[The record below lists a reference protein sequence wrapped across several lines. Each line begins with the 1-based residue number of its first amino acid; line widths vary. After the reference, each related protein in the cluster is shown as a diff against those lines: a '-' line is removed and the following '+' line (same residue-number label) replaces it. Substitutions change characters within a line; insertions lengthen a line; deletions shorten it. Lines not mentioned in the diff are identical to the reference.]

1 MIELYL
7 VFIEINDITNFW
19 IRKGKANVLGLDL
32 ESGRGPT
39 NEQDN
44 DNFVKEREEETLKE
58 EMLSDV
64 SDTEVRLISELKVGV
79 LGRCKQGVTHSSL
92 STDI

>member
-32 ESGRGPT
+32 ESGRRPT

-58 EMLSDV
+58 EILSEI

-79 LGRCKQGVTHSSL
+79 LGRCKQGLTHSSL

>member
-1 MIELYL
+1 MIKLYL
-7 VFIEINDITNFW
+7 VSNKINTMAYFCL
-19 IRKGKANVLGLDL
+19 RKGKVNVLGLDL

-44 DNFVKEREEETLKE
+44 DNFVKEREGETLKE
-58 EMLSDV
+58 EMLSEI

-79 LGRCKQGVTHSSL
+79 LGRCNQGITHSSL

>member
-1 MIELYL
+1 MKELYL

-32 ESGRGPT
+32 ESGRRPT

-58 EMLSDV
+58 EMLSQI

-79 LGRCKQGVTHSSL
+79 LGRCKQGLTHSPL

>member
-1 MIELYL
+1 MIKLYL
-7 VFIEINDITNFW
+7 VSIEINALANFCL
-19 IRKGKANVLGLDL
+19 RKGKANVLGLDL

-58 EMLSDV
+58 EMLSQI
-64 SDTEVRLISELKVGV
+64 SDTEVRLISELKGGV
-79 LGRCKQGVTHSSL
+79 LGRGKQGVTHSPL

>member
-1 MIELYL
+1 MKELYL

-79 LGRCKQGVTHSSL
+79 LGRGKQGLTHSSL

>member
-1 MIELYL
+1 MKELYL

-58 EMLSDV
+58 EMLSQI
-64 SDTEVRLISELKVGV
+64 SDTEVRLISELKGGV
-79 LGRCKQGVTHSSL
+79 LGRGKQGLTHSPL

>member
-58 EMLSDV
+58 EILSEI

-79 LGRCKQGVTHSSL
+79 LGRCKQGLTHSSL

>member
-1 MIELYL
+1 MKELYL

-44 DNFVKEREEETLKE
+44 DNFVKEREKETLKE
-58 EMLSDV
+58 EMLSEI

>member
-1 MIELYL
+1 MKELYL

-19 IRKGKANVLGLDL
+19 IRKGKANVLGLDP

-44 DNFVKEREEETLKE
+44 DNFVKEREVETLIE

>member
-1 MIELYL
+1 MKELYL

-44 DNFVKEREEETLKE
+44 DNFVKEREVETLKE
-58 EMLSDV
+58 EMLSEI

>member
-44 DNFVKEREEETLKE
+44 DNFVKEREVETLKE
-58 EMLSDV
+58 EMLSEI

-79 LGRCKQGVTHSSL
+79 LGRCNQGVTHSSL

>member
-32 ESGRGPT
+32 ESGRAPT

-58 EMLSDV
+58 EMLSEI

-79 LGRCKQGVTHSSL
+79 LGRCKQGITHSSL

>member
-58 EMLSDV
+58 EMLSQI

-79 LGRCKQGVTHSSL
+79 LGRCKQGITHSSL

>member
-44 DNFVKEREEETLKE
+44 DNFVKEREVETLKE
-58 EMLSDV
+58 EMLSEI

-79 LGRCKQGVTHSSL
+79 LGTCKQGVTHSSL

>member
-39 NEQDN
+39 NAQDN

-79 LGRCKQGVTHSSL
+79 LGRGKQGVTHSSL

>member
-1 MIELYL
+1 MIKLYL
-7 VFIEINDITNFW
+7 VSIEINDIINFCL
-19 IRKGKANVLGLDL
+19 RKGKANVLGLDL
-32 ESGRGPT
+32 ESGRRPT

-58 EMLSDV
+58 EMLSQI
-64 SDTEVRLISELKVGV
+64 SDTEVRLISELKGGV
-79 LGRCKQGVTHSSL
+79 LGRGKQGLTHSPL